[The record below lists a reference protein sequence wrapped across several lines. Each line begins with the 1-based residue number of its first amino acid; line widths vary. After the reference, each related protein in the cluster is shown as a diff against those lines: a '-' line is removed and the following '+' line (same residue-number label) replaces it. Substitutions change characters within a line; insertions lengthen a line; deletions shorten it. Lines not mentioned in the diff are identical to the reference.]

1 MTPFFFSDNEI
12 NLLRKVIGHGIMQL
26 NATPCFTD
34 EHWEVKRKDENSLVA
49 LDNALR
55 CAVIAEYNNVY
66 VIVTRNAIVVDEA
79 TLKAHDGRV
88 NPHAYYDDIDEV
100 FDLDKMSLKHLH
112 NAVERTLKEGK
123 HAYLATLGFQY
134 KSERECYS
142 IYRELT

>member
-12 NLLRKVIGHGIMQL
+12 NLLRKVICHGIAQL

-34 EHWEVKRKDENSLVA
+34 EHWVAKRNDETA
-49 LDNALR
+49 LLAIDAALR
-55 CAVIAEYNNVY
+55 CVTIEECNNVY
-66 VIVTRNAIVVDEA
+66 VLVTRNAIVVDEA

-88 NPHAYYDDIDEV
+88 NPYAYYDDIDEV

-112 NAVERTLKEGK
+112 NVVERTLKEGK
-123 HAYLATLGFQY
+123 HAYLAVRGF
-134 KSERECYS
+134 KHNSECDVYS

>member
-79 TLKAHDGRV
+79 TRKAYAGTI
-88 NPHAYYDDIDEV
+88 NPYAYYDDIDEV

-112 NAVERTLKEGK
+112 NVVERVLKEGK
-123 HAYLATLGFQY
+123 HAYLATMFV
-134 KSERECYS
+134 ERKDGREGYS
-142 IYRELT
+142 IYRKLA